1 MSLLRRIILSMALV
15 AAFILPALAQRPATS
30 SDEAR
35 AAARELVEASATA
48 AQFDQAVPLLVRE
61 MTQAFL
67 SLAPERAAEIR
78 ETMSEISTRFIKRK
92 SELIDEVVRIYADL
106 MTIEDL
112 RAIAAFYKSGAGRRL
127 VLAMPEITRRSTAAG
142 QVWGQL
148 IGQELA
154 TEMRS
159 ELKKRGIDL

>member
-1 MSLLRRIILSMALV
+1 MSLLRRMILSMALV
-15 AAFILPALAQRPATS
+15 GVLVPTVLAQKPVTS

-67 SLAPERAAEIR
+67 SLAPERAGEIR
-78 ETMSEISTRFIKRK
+78 ETMSAVSARFINRK

-106 MTIEDL
+106 VTVEDL

-154 TEMRS
+154 AEVRG